1 MSLLESIQIWLG
13 QVLLPVTVLG
23 ILALVVR
30 VLMFKA
36 NAARR
41 TMVGYAALTGMTLA
55 LFTPWL
61 PRFARVAPEATAPII
76 RIRDTVVQAAEKVV
90 APGMVANQAHP
101 SALTAQ
107 EIGWALYL
115 AVTAFLAVRLAIGL
129 RKVAKIRRTAESSL
143 LENEFPV
150 FYHNLIGVPV
160 AFDGLKRCIVL
171 PTDAKGWSEE
181 RLSSVLRHEEAH
193 LRHRDGL
200 WLCLSQLLCIA
211 FWFNPV
217 VWLVNRRFRRDIE
230 FLADDEVVLSGI
242 VPTTYAQDMLEA
254 AKNARQIRYATATAF
269 ASKASLKQRIAS
281 VLSEQKNREAVGMKK
296 LGIAI
301 VVASIATLG
310 IAGWQNGPW
319 QKVANPTSWDPDVK
333 AGLTSPANPANGF
346 VGILRDGRKVELV
359 QITQKVGGALLAWK
373 PDGSPILAK
382 NVIPVG
388 KPSQAND
395 NMRFLLFRIERAKDT
410 TEMMASLG
418 SGSHGN
424 SDQPKT
430 MTYSGGWMLKD
441 DGGPYLYGMSII
453 EIEETGGSTGY
464 FTMSVSDAPWNLE
477 GKVNPNATFTPS
489 FGSVEN
495 LKLKSVVEPQDE
507 LREDWTKTNPGPWV
521 EITWKSKDGREQ
533 DSTKQVAVVWTP
545 KGLVEKEP
553 EGSYGG
559 YTSNQYFARYYLSGP
574 LANIRELRFYSRSS
588 KGVEINGV
596 KLKPN
601 QVP

>member
-1 MSLLESIQIWLG
+1 MNLFESLQTWLG
-13 QVLLPVTVLG
+13 QVVLPVTGLGVLA
-23 ILALVVR
+23 IVIRAL
-30 VLMFKA
+30 MSKA

-41 TMVGYAALTGMTLA
+41 AMVGYAALTAMTLA
-55 LFTPWL
+55 LLTPWL
-61 PRFARVAPEATAPII
+61 PRFATIAPETAAPMI
-76 RIRDTVVQAAEKVV
+76 RLRDTVVQSAEKVI
-90 APGMVANQAHP
+90 APGVVGNRANP

-107 EIGWALYL
+107 EVIWSLYMAVALIL
-115 AVTAFLAVRLAIGL
+115 FARLLLGL
-129 RKVAKIRRTAESSL
+129 HKVAKIRSSAENSDLSI
-143 LENEFPV
+143 EFPV
-150 FYHNLIGVPV
+150 FYHDRIAVPV

-171 PTDAKGWSEE
+171 PSEAKAWSEE
-181 RLSSVLRHEEAH
+181 TLTSVIRHESAH

-217 VWLVNRRFRRDIE
+217 VWLINRRFRRDIE
-230 FLADDEVVLSGI
+230 FLADDEVVLSGV
-242 VPTTYAQDMLEA
+242 VPTNYAQDMLEA
-254 AKNARQIRYATATAF
+254 AKSARRIPYATATAF
-269 ASKASLKQRIAS
+269 ASKTSLKQRITS
-281 VLSEQKNREAVGMKK
+281 VLSEEKNRETVGMKK

-301 VVASIATLG
+301 VVASLATLV

-319 QKVANPTSWDPDVK
+319 QKVANPTSWDPDVR
-333 AGLTSPANPANGF
+333 AGLTTPATPATGF
-346 VGILRDGRKVELV
+346 IGVLKDGRKVELV

-373 PDGSPILAK
+373 PDGTPIPPK
-382 NVIPVG
+382 DVIPVG
-388 KPSQAND
+388 KPSEAND
-395 NMRFLLFRIERAKDT
+395 KMRFLLFRIDRAKDT
-410 TEMMASLG
+410 TEMMAGLG

-424 SDQPKT
+424 ADQPGS

-477 GKVNPNATFTPS
+477 GKVNPNTSFTPS
-489 FGSVEN
+489 FGSIEN
-495 LKLKSVVEPQDE
+495 LKLKSVVEPQDD
-507 LREDWTKTNPGPWV
+507 LRKSWTKDNPGPWV

-559 YTSNQYFARYYLSGP
+559 YKGNQYFARYYLSGP
-574 LANIRELRFYSRSS
+574 LANIKELRLYSRTS

-596 KLKPN
+596 KLRPN

>member
-1 MSLLESIQIWLG
+1 MSLQSWLG
-13 QVLLPVTVLG
+13 QVLLPVTALG

-30 VLMFKA
+30 AFMFKS

-41 TMVGYAALTGMTLA
+41 TMVGYAALTGMTFA

-61 PRFARVAPEATAPII
+61 PRFATVAPEATAPII
-76 RIRDTVVQAAEKVV
+76 RMRDTVVQAAEKVV
-90 APGMVANQAHP
+90 APGMVANQADP
-101 SALTAQ
+101 SALAAQ
-107 EIGWALYL
+107 EVAFGLYL
-115 AVTAFLAVRLAIGL
+115 AVAILLAMRLAIGL
-129 RKVAKIRRTAESSL
+129 QKVAKIRRTAESSN
-143 LENEFPV
+143 LESEFPV
-150 FYHNLIGVPV
+150 LYHNRIGVPV
-160 AFDGLKRCIVL
+160 AFDGLKQCIVL
-171 PTDAKGWSEE
+171 PSEAKTWNEE
-181 RLSSVLRHEEAH
+181 RVASVLRHEEAH

-254 AKNARQIRYATATAF
+254 AKNARRISYATATAF

-281 VLSEQKNREAVGMKK
+281 VLSEQKNRETVGMKK

-333 AGLTSPANPANGF
+333 AGLTTPGNSANGF

-373 PDGSPILAK
+373 PDGSLIPAK

-388 KPSQAND
+388 KPSRRD
-395 NMRFLLFRIERAKDT
+395 DRMRFLLFRIERAKDT
-410 TEMMASLG
+410 TEMMAGLG
-418 SGSHGN
+418 SGSGGN
-424 SDQPKT
+424 PDQPDR

-441 DGGPYLYGMSII
+441 DGGPYLYGVSII

-477 GKVNPNATFTPS
+477 GKVAPNTTFTPS

-495 LKLKSVVEPQDE
+495 LKLKSVVEPQDD
-507 LREDWTKTNPGPWV
+507 LRESWTKHNPGPWV
-521 EITWKSKDGREQ
+521 EITWKSKDGRERN
-533 DSTKQVAVVWTP
+533 STKQVAVVWTP
-545 KGLVEKEP
+545 KGLIEKEP
-553 EGSYGG
+553 EGNYGG
-559 YTSNQYFARYYLSGP
+559 YVDDRLTSRYYLSGP
-574 LANIRELRFYSRSS
+574 LANIKELRFYSRTS